1 MAPKLPQ
8 LHGTLFKYGSK
19 SIQVAFRT
27 GDFKQQVI
35 FIGGLTDGLLAT
47 DYVVP
52 LANAL
57 QEEKWS
63 LVQPLLSSSYI
74 GYGTSSLK
82 EDAIEIEKL
91 INYLIYEE
99 QSEGVVLVGHSTG
112 CQDIVHYLRTGGH
125 CSRAVRGAILQAP
138 VSDREYLATLPG
150 TQPMLELAEKM
161 IQEGKGNDLMPR
173 EASPQAPITASRYRS
188 LAAYLG
194 DDDLFSSDLSD
205 AELRTRL
212 GHMSRVPCQVIFSMA
227 DEYIPEYVDKAK
239 LLKRLCEAMGGAE
252 KVAIPWGNHS
262 LSNRV
267 QETVHC
273 IIDFIKRE
281 GPKGW
286 DDPWG

>member
-112 CQDIVHYLRTGGH
+112 CQVSIFLIQFQLDRIEVFTIV
-125 CSRAVRGAILQAP
+125 
-138 VSDREYLATLPG
+138 
-150 TQPMLELAEKM
+150 
-161 IQEGKGNDLMPR
+161 
-173 EASPQAPITASRYRS
+173 
-188 LAAYLG
+188 
-194 DDDLFSSDLSD
+194 
-205 AELRTRL
+205 
-212 GHMSRVPCQVIFSMA
+212 SRVSIVL
-227 DEYIPEYVDKAK
+227 DH
-239 LLKRLCEAMGGAE
+239 
-252 KVAIPWGNHS
+252 N
-262 LSNRV
+262 
-267 QETVHC
+267 
-273 IIDFIKRE
+273 
-281 GPKGW
+281 
-286 DDPWG
+286 

>member
-1 MAPKLPQ
+1 
-8 LHGTLFKYGSK
+8 
-19 SIQVAFRT
+19 
-27 GDFKQQVI
+27 
-35 FIGGLTDGLLAT
+35 
-47 DYVVP
+47 VVP

-125 CSRAVRGAILQAP
+125 CSKAVRGAILQAP

-173 EASPQAPITASRYRS
+173 EASPQAPITASR
-188 LAAYLG
+188 
-194 DDDLFSSDLSD
+194 
-205 AELRTRL
+205 
-212 GHMSRVPCQVIFSMA
+212 
-227 DEYIPEYVDKAK
+227 
-239 LLKRLCEAMGGAE
+239 
-252 KVAIPWGNHS
+252 
-262 LSNRV
+262 
-267 QETVHC
+267 
-273 IIDFIKRE
+273 
-281 GPKGW
+281 
-286 DDPWG
+286 

>member
-1 MAPKLPQ
+1 MTTRFDVGFVLKC
-8 LHGTLFKYGSK
+8 S
-19 SIQVAFRT
+19 
-27 GDFKQQVI
+27 
-35 FIGGLTDGLLAT
+35 
-47 DYVVP
+47 YVVP

-138 VSDREYLATLPG
+138 VSDREYWATLPG

-161 IQEGKGNDLMPR
+161 IQEDKGNDLMPR
-173 EASPQAPITASRYRS
+173 EASPQAPITASR
-188 LAAYLG
+188 
-194 DDDLFSSDLSD
+194 
-205 AELRTRL
+205 
-212 GHMSRVPCQVIFSMA
+212 
-227 DEYIPEYVDKAK
+227 
-239 LLKRLCEAMGGAE
+239 
-252 KVAIPWGNHS
+252 
-262 LSNRV
+262 
-267 QETVHC
+267 
-273 IIDFIKRE
+273 
-281 GPKGW
+281 
-286 DDPWG
+286 

>member
-1 MAPKLPQ
+1 
-8 LHGTLFKYGSK
+8 
-19 SIQVAFRT
+19 VAFRT

-125 CSRAVRGAILQAP
+125 CSRAVRGAILQVPYFRMAFFFTFCEQIVPAQRP
-138 VSDREYLATLPG
+138 VSEGL
-150 TQPMLELAEKM
+150 LE
-161 IQEGKGNDLMPR
+161 I
-173 EASPQAPITASRYRS
+173 
-188 LAAYLG
+188 
-194 DDDLFSSDLSD
+194 
-205 AELRTRL
+205 
-212 GHMSRVPCQVIFSMA
+212 
-227 DEYIPEYVDKAK
+227 
-239 LLKRLCEAMGGAE
+239 
-252 KVAIPWGNHS
+252 
-262 LSNRV
+262 
-267 QETVHC
+267 
-273 IIDFIKRE
+273 
-281 GPKGW
+281 
-286 DDPWG
+286 

>member
-1 MAPKLPQ
+1 MTTWFDVGFVLKC
-8 LHGTLFKYGSK
+8 S
-19 SIQVAFRT
+19 
-27 GDFKQQVI
+27 
-35 FIGGLTDGLLAT
+35 
-47 DYVVP
+47 YVVP

-138 VSDREYLATLPG
+138 VSDREYWATLPG

-161 IQEGKGNDLMPR
+161 IQEDKGNDLMPR
-173 EASPQAPITASRYRS
+173 EASPQAPITASR
-188 LAAYLG
+188 
-194 DDDLFSSDLSD
+194 
-205 AELRTRL
+205 
-212 GHMSRVPCQVIFSMA
+212 
-227 DEYIPEYVDKAK
+227 
-239 LLKRLCEAMGGAE
+239 
-252 KVAIPWGNHS
+252 
-262 LSNRV
+262 
-267 QETVHC
+267 
-273 IIDFIKRE
+273 
-281 GPKGW
+281 
-286 DDPWG
+286 